1 MHNAPA
7 RLRPLLVVAAF
18 IAAGVCLAGPETP
31 YTPARDDIVLQ
42 TLPSTADPRVR
53 AFDALRADL
62 QRHPDAITP
71 AVALSRAYLDYGRGT
86 GDARYLGRAAAVIA
100 PWMAREPVPLP
111 VLLVHAT
118 ILQSKHYFAEARA
131 LLQEILRRDGDN
143 AQAWLTLATVAQV
156 QGDMF
161 SARRACSHLLGSSD
175 ALIPGGCLASLSTVD
190 GHAESAYRTLK
201 LLLPQVHAAEM
212 TEQIWIQGLMAD
224 TAIVLGD
231 AAAAD
236 SHYRA
241 ALQLAPGDNFLLADY
256 ADFLLDQKRPAD
268 ALNLVKDYATSDT
281 SFLRQVLAEIA
292 LDLPRAGADTE
303 QMARRWAAIDL
314 RGSRTYGREEAMFAL
329 HAEHDAARALT
340 LAQENWSV
348 QRAPRD
354 ARIFLEAALAAGQPR
369 AAQPVLQHL
378 TDTHLED
385 PLVTAL
391 AAQVNA
397 ALAAS
402 PPTTNAYPAIVP
414 GAPTVP
420 NATPTATIPGQHP

>member
-1 MHNAPA
+1 M
-7 RLRPLLVVAAF
+7 
-18 IAAGVCLAGPETP
+18 AGPETP

-201 LLLPQVHAAEM
+201 LLLPQVHAAEV
-212 TEQIWIQGLMAD
+212 TEQIWIEGLMAD

-231 AAAAD
+231 VAAAD
-236 SHYRA
+236 GHYRA
-241 ALQLAPGDNFLLADY
+241 ALLLAPGDNFLLADY

-369 AAQPVLQHL
+369 AVLPVLQHL
-378 TDTHLED
+378 TATRLED
-385 PLVTAL
+385 PIVTAL

-402 PPTTNAYPAIVP
+402 PPPTNAYPAIVP
-414 GAPTVP
+414 VEPTVP
-420 NATPTATIPGQHP
+420 KATPTATIPGQHP